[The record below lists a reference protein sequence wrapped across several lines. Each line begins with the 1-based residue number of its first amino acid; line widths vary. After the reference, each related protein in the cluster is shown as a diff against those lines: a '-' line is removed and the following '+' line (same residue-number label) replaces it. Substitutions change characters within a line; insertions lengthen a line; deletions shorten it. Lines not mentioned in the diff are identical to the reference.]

1 MALVC
6 MAATPV
12 TLPAQ
17 GFLEQFSYEGLRL
30 SGLGVEMGGVVSD
43 RLTAEPSPAL
53 RVDYGVLA
61 PRLRVMFGASYFRG
75 EFDQDE
81 MTRFAQ
87 RLRRVVL
94 DPTGDFAIEVG
105 SITWSQL
112 AIDGDLQY
120 LFPAGR
126 AQTYL
131 GLGIGVHARGG
142 GGGGGA
148 APGRQGGPARRAD
161 QRAPAG
167 VRPRGAHVP
176 VSGPGSAMSHALRVG
191 VVGAGAIAQ
200 VAHLPAL
207 VRLRDVRVVGI
218 CDNDL
223 SKAHA
228 VASRFQIHTVY
239 EDIEELLPEAQPE
252 VAAICTPNHLHD
264 VHVQTALS
272 AGAPVLC
279 ERPPP
284 PPAGGGGGGPGG
296 AARGGGG
303 GGGG

>member
-94 DPTGDFAIEVG
+94 DPTGDFAIDVG

-131 GLGIGVHARGG
+131 GLGIGVHARDGD
-142 GGGGGA
+142 GA
-148 APGRQGGPARRAD
+148 AIDGTFVEDALDTIA
-161 QRAPAG
+161 AG
-167 VRPRGAHVP
+167 
-176 VSGPGSAMSHALRVG
+176 
-191 VVGAGAIAQ
+191 I
-200 VAHLPAL
+200 
-207 VRLRDVRVVGI
+207 
-218 CDNDL
+218 N
-223 SKAHA
+223 
-228 VASRFQIHTVY
+228 
-239 EDIEELLPEAQPE
+239 
-252 VAAICTPNHLHD
+252 
-264 VHVQTALS
+264 LS
-272 AGAPVLC
+272 AGVEVALVPHLAVTVDL
-279 ERPPP
+279 R
-284 PPAGGGGGGPGG
+284 G
-296 AARGGGG
+296 ALTSELRLASARGGLMYRFPAPAPR
-303 GGGG
+303 